1 MTGTINI
8 QNLRNLNSLHFE
20 IPDRGVTL
28 LTGSNGSGKTSLLAC
43 LRRIGHSNAFPIHF
57 PTSLRSDRLDNQSEG
72 TITYKINDESV
83 EYAYRGE
90 RWTPRPRKNANLFD
104 RFGYPSV
111 TYIGASAER
120 FTPRPEDFDTQH
132 IRGADNGIKTAANQ
146 IFETEKFSKLRSI
159 NLSRGAGN
167 DAFVLALN
175 TTPQT
180 YHSEKHFSLGE
191 LCVLKLLRLLTNVAN
206 NSMIIVDELEMALH
220 PRAQVNLLRFL
231 ENEARNKSLTI
242 IFSTHS
248 VTLLKSVERKRI
260 IYLEKQDN
268 GEVKPIYG
276 CFPTYALG
284 NIASDEE
291 TLPDILLYVE
301 DTFARDALTA
311 FFEMFADE
319 RFDDP
324 TQRPTV
330 KAVPVGGFKE
340 VISFLERNRS
350 VMPQHV
356 VQIAVLD
363 DDVRTETLV
372 QWNANNNHAQ
382 LEKIQR
388 LARNISYLPFTPEVG
403 LITFILE
410 NQAVF
415 EQALRLRFS
424 DNQIRIGQILA
435 EYDSTLIGPDQR
447 RAAKS
452 TVRSLLG
459 YIEQR
464 SQSSPDAVRERV
476 CGVFAKTSWQKNR
489 PDFMQLFSPMIS

>member
-1 MTGTINI
+1 MTGTIYI
-8 QNLRNLNSLHFE
+8 QNLRNLSRLHFK

-57 PTSLRSDRLDNQSEG
+57 PTSLRSDRLDSQSEE
-72 TITYKINDESV
+72 TITYEINDESV

-132 IRGADNGIKTAANQ
+132 IRGADNGIKADANQ
-146 IFETEKFSKLRSI
+146 IFETNKFSKLRSI

-167 DAFVLALN
+167 DAFVLALD

-248 VTLLKSVERKRI
+248 VTLLKSVDRRRI
-260 IYLEKQDN
+260 ICLEKQDN

-311 FFEMFADE
+311 FFEMFGDE

-372 QWNANNNHAQ
+372 QWNANRNHAQ
-382 LEKIQR
+382 LEKFQR
-388 LARNISYLPFTPEVG
+388 LDQHISYLPFTPEVG

-410 NQAVF
+410 NQAEF
-415 EQALRLRFS
+415 EQALRRRFS
-424 DNQIRIGQILA
+424 DNQIRIGPVIA
-435 EYDSTLIGPDQR
+435 EYDSTLTGSVQR

-452 TVRSLLG
+452 TVKSLLE

-464 SQSSPDAVRERV
+464 SQSSSDAVRERV
-476 CGVFAKTSWQKNR
+476 CGVYAITSWETNR
-489 PDFMQLFSPMIS
+489 PEFMRLFGPMVR

>member
-1 MTGTINI
+1 MTGTIDI
-8 QNLRNLNSLHFE
+8 QNLRNLNRLHFK

-28 LTGSNGSGKTSLLAC
+28 LTGGNGSGKTSLLAC
-43 LRRIGHSNAFPIHF
+43 LRRIGHSNAFPTHF
-57 PTSLRSDRLDNQSEG
+57 PASLRSDRLDNHSNA
-72 TITYKINDESV
+72 TITYEINGESV

-90 RWTPRPRKNANLFD
+90 RWTPRPRRNAHLFD
-104 RFGYPSV
+104 AFGYPSV

-120 FTPRPEDFDTQH
+120 ITPRSEDFNTQH
-132 IRGADNGIKTAANQ
+132 VRGADNAIKDAANK
-146 IFETEKFSKLRSI
+146 IFETKKFSKLRLI
-159 NLSRGAGN
+159 NLTRGAGN
-167 DAFVLALN
+167 DAFVLALD

-191 LCVLKLLRLLTNVAN
+191 LCVLKLLRLLKNVAN

-231 ENEARNKSLTI
+231 EDEARNKSLTI

-248 VTLLKSVERKRI
+248 VTLLKSVDRKRI

-268 GEVKPIYG
+268 GEVKPVYG

-311 FFEMFADE
+311 FFEMFANE

-324 TQRPTV
+324 TKRPTV

-340 VISFLERNRS
+340 VVSFLERNRS

-363 DDVRTETLV
+363 ADVKDETLV
-372 QWNANNNHAQ
+372 HWRQNNNHGQ
-382 LEKIQR
+382 LEKFRR
-388 LARNISYLPFTPEVG
+388 LAQNIGYLPFTPEVG
-403 LITFILE
+403 LINFIVE
-410 NQAVF
+410 NLADF
-415 EQALRLRFS
+415 ERALRDRFGDHQLRVGAV
-424 DNQIRIGQILA
+424 IA
-435 EYDSTLIGPDQR
+435 EYDSTLTGSEQR
-447 RAAKS
+447 RSAKS
-452 TVRSLLG
+452 TIGRMLSYL
-459 YIEQR
+459 EQQ
-464 SQSSPDAVRERV
+464 SQLSPDAVRERV
-476 CGVFAKTSWQKNR
+476 CGVFANNSWQTNR
-489 PDFMQLFSPMIS
+489 SDFMRLFGTMTP

>member
-1 MTGTINI
+1 
-8 QNLRNLNSLHFE
+8 
-20 IPDRGVTL
+20 
-28 LTGSNGSGKTSLLAC
+28 
-43 LRRIGHSNAFPIHF
+43 
-57 PTSLRSDRLDNQSEG
+57 
-72 TITYKINDESV
+72 
-83 EYAYRGE
+83 
-90 RWTPRPRKNANLFD
+90 
-104 RFGYPSV
+104 
-111 TYIGASAER
+111 
-120 FTPRPEDFDTQH
+120 
-132 IRGADNGIKTAANQ
+132 
-146 IFETEKFSKLRSI
+146 
-159 NLSRGAGN
+159 
-167 DAFVLALN
+167 
-175 TTPQT
+175 
-180 YHSEKHFSLGE
+180 
-191 LCVLKLLRLLTNVAN
+191 
-206 NSMIIVDELEMALH
+206 MIIVDELEMALH

>member
-8 QNLRNLNSLHFE
+8 QNLRNLNGLHFK

-43 LRRIGHSNAFPIHF
+43 LRRIGHSNAFPVHF
-57 PTSLRSDRLDNQSEG
+57 PTSLRSDRLDNQSKG
-72 TITYKINDESV
+72 TITYEINAESV

-120 FTPRPEDFDTQH
+120 FTPRPEDFDTQL

-146 IFETEKFSKLRSI
+146 IFETNKFSKLRSI

-167 DAFVLALN
+167 DAFVLALD

-248 VTLLKSVERKRI
+248 VTLLKSVDRRRI
-260 IYLEKQDN
+260 IYLEKQDS

-319 RFDDP
+319 QFDDP

-372 QWNANNNHAQ
+372 QWAANNNHAQ
-382 LEKIQR
+382 LEKFQR

-410 NQAVF
+410 NQTVF

-424 DNQIRIGQILA
+424 DNQIRVGQILA
-435 EYDSTLIGPDQR
+435 EYDSTLIGPEQR

-452 TVRSLLG
+452 TVRSMLE

-476 CGVFAKTSWQKNR
+476 CGVFANTSWQTNR
-489 PDFMQLFSPMIS
+489 PEFMQLFGQMIS

>member
-1 MTGTINI
+1 MASTITI

-43 LRRIGHSNAFPIHF
+43 LRRIGHPSAFQIHF
-57 PTSLRSDRLDNQSEG
+57 PVSLRSDRLDNHSNG
-72 TITYKINDESV
+72 TITYQINGESV

-90 RWTPRPRKNANLFD
+90 RWTPRPRKNANLFE

-132 IRGADNGIKTAANQ
+132 IRGVDIGIKTAANK
-146 IFETEKFSKLRSI
+146 IFETQKFSKLRSI

-175 TTPQT
+175 TTPLT

-206 NSMIIVDELEMALH
+206 NSMIIVDELEIALH

-248 VTLLKSVERKRI
+248 VTLLKSVDRRRI
-260 IYLEKQDN
+260 IYLEKLDN

-330 KAVPVGGFKE
+330 KAVPVGGFQE
-340 VISFLERNRS
+340 VVSFLERNRS
-350 VMPQHV
+350 VMPTHV

-372 QWNANNNHAQ
+372 QWRENNNHAQ
-382 LEKIQR
+382 LEKFER
-388 LARNISYLPFTPEVG
+388 LQENISYLPFTPEVG
-403 LITFILE
+403 LITFILD
-410 NQAVF
+410 NQAAF
-415 EQALRLRFS
+415 EQALRHRFS
-424 DNQIRIGQILA
+424 DNQIRIGPIIA
-435 EYDSTLIGPDQR
+435 EYDSTLTGSEQR

-452 TVRSLLG
+452 TVKRMLE

-464 SQSSPDAVRERV
+464 SQRSPDAVREQV
-476 CGVFAKTSWQKNR
+476 CGVFAKTSWHTNR
-489 PDFMQLFSPMIS
+489 PDFMQLFGQMIR